1 MKAGFAS
8 FHPVVCFVYYVNLFL
23 FSMLFL
29 HPFFLVT
36 ILAAAV
42 ALNGLQHQGERMK
55 RSFPFFLIIG
65 LVFFIMNPLI
75 SHRGTHIL
83 FYIGSEPITLESVLY
98 GWMMMMSLLAIVTA
112 FLSYNRIIT
121 ADKFLFLFSSLSPK
135 AALLTMMAARF
146 VPLLQRR
153 FSELALIQ
161 RTRGLNPQT
170 GSVKK
175 RAAEGMQLLQLL
187 LSSSLEEAMQ
197 TADSVKARG
206 YGTSKRTAYFP
217 YRMGTMDWTVL
228 GLLVLSAGLAY
239 TGWLFGW
246 GRLQI
251 YPELES
257 VWFTS
262 YEWLTYIAA
271 CLFLVIPLVI
281 EGREEIR
288 WRFLK

>member
-1 MKAGFAS
+1 MKSGFAS

-36 ILAAAV
+36 LLVGAA
-42 ALNGLQHQGERMK
+42 ALNGLQHQGARMK
-55 RSFPFFLIIG
+55 RSFPFFLVIG
-65 LVFFIMNPLI
+65 LVFVIINPLI

-98 GWMMMMSLLAIVTA
+98 GLMMMLSLMTIMTA
-112 FLSYNRIIT
+112 FLSYNRIMT
-121 ADKFLFLFSSLSPK
+121 ADKFLFLFSSFSPK
-135 AALLTMMAARF
+135 AALLSMMAARF
-146 VPLLQRR
+146 VPLLKRR
-153 FSELALIQ
+153 LSDLTIIQ

-170 GSVKK
+170 GSIRK

-217 YRMGTMDWTVL
+217 YRMGVMDWTVL
-228 GLLVLSAGLAY
+228 GLLAVSAGLAY
-239 TGWLFGW
+239 VGCVFGY

-257 VWFTS
+257 VLFTL
-262 YEWLTYIAA
+262 YEWITYSAV
-271 CLFLVIPLVI
+271 CFFLIIPLVI